1 MPDDYLLTKVHATAY
16 LESLLS
22 EVEAGKMTKED
33 FYMELKHFVNKTCSS
48 LRTTLR
54 E

>member
-1 MPDDYLLTKVHATAY
+1 MQLHPKLMVPDDYLLTKVHVTAY

-33 FYMELKHFVNKTCSS
+33 FYMELK
-48 LRTTLR
+48 
-54 E
+54 